1 MIRIFLI
8 YVLPLIA
15 PSALYIL
22 WCLWQIKRGPGN
34 IGGSVEGDVQSV
46 LRGAPWVKLAA
57 IGTGLLALVLVV
69 AALTGGAPPHEAYSP
84 PHLENGRVVPGQAQP
99 DDAWR
104 QAQPDDARRDIQRDA
119 P

>member
-22 WCLWQIKRGPGN
+22 WRLWQIKRG
-34 IGGSVEGDVQSV
+34 GGHIDGDVGRV

-57 IGTGLLALVLVV
+57 IGTGLLALVLII
-69 AALTGGAPPHEAYSP
+69 AALTGGEPPHEAYSP
-84 PHLENGRVVPGQAQP
+84 PRLENGRVLPGE
-99 DDAWR
+99 
-104 QAQPDDARRDIQRDA
+104 IQRDA
-119 P
+119 R

>member
-22 WCLWQIKRGPGN
+22 WCLWQIKRSSGT
-34 IGGSVEGDVQSV
+34 VEGDVRSV
-46 LRGAPWVKLAA
+46 VRRAPWVKLAA
-57 IGTGLLALVLVV
+57 IGTGLLVLVLVI
-69 AALTGGAPPHEAYSP
+69 AALTGGEPPHEAYSP
-84 PHLENGRVVPGQAQP
+84 PHLENGRVVPGE
-99 DDAWR
+99 
-104 QAQPDDARRDIQRDA
+104 IQRNL